1 MLNFFWKFEIYTH
14 THTQKEE
21 IGEKKTQRI
30 RYRYR
35 HEYQKSTWIVDP
47 YLTKCK
53 DSDPLL
59 EDLIR
64 TNLLQN
70 TQNQYTKSTCHNLLI
85 ELYKKL

>member
-1 MLNFFWKFEIYTH
+1 MKIWNLHTH
-14 THTQKEE
+14 THKAK
-21 IGEKKTQRI
+21 IGGKKKKKTQRI

-35 HEYQKSTWIVDP
+35 HEYQKSAWIVDP
-47 YLTKCK
+47 YFTKCK
-53 DSDPLL
+53 DSDPLP

-70 TQNQYTKSTCHNLLI
+70 TQNQHTKSTCHNLLT